1 MGVYQTDRLAGAE
14 WVSVQR
20 FWVSLL
26 GELKPALRLLCLQS
40 AFSDCVCIFRLIFGF
55 VETAFRPA
63 LFQIIG
69 QGRGG
74 QNECQGCGCG
84 GLLQFRKAAS
94 RLSVSPQ
101 VVTRVIAELEAALG
115 EPLFVRSTR
124 QVRLTDFGTR
134 FLPRA
139 AVLAG
144 WREAFCHGAAKG

>member
-1 MGVYQTDRLAGAE
+1 MMALMGVYQADRLAGAE

-74 QNECQGCGCG
+74 QSECQGCGCG
-84 GLLQFRKAAS
+84 GLHESSEKVHGRLLAA
-94 RLSVSPQ
+94 
-101 VVTRVIAELEAALG
+101 G
-115 EPLFVRSTR
+115 EWNEMDYWEPVAPA
-124 QVRLTDFGTR
+124 Q
-134 FLPRA
+134 
-139 AVLAG
+139 
-144 WREAFCHGAAKG
+144 

>member
-1 MGVYQTDRLAGAE
+1 MMALMGVYQADRLAGAE

-74 QNECQGCGCG
+74 QSECQGCGCG
-84 GLLQFRKAAS
+84 GLHESSEKGWFMGGSLLLVNGMKWIIGS
-94 RLSVSPQ
+94 RLHRHNES
-101 VVTRVIAELEAALG
+101 L
-115 EPLFVRSTR
+115 
-124 QVRLTDFGTR
+124 
-134 FLPRA
+134 
-139 AVLAG
+139 
-144 WREAFCHGAAKG
+144 WN